1 MSDEGYKRLK
11 KQLEKALAECAS
23 LRKENASLRALLC
36 ESSREDHLEKDNI
49 MFVEHTNVAGMS
61 NVVTNGST
69 PSEKVAL
76 FRSLFRGREDV
87 YAVRWEEEVVG
98 QAMLRLVVTSG
109 QSLFAE
115 KTGD

>member
-49 MFVEHTNVAGMS
+49 MFVEHSHDRGIADKPTPIKNCPGRQPIVAA
-61 NVVTNGST
+61 
-69 PSEKVAL
+69 PSE
-76 FRSLFRGREDV
+76 
-87 YAVRWEEEVVG
+87 
-98 QAMLRLVVTSG
+98 
-109 QSLFAE
+109 
-115 KTGD
+115 